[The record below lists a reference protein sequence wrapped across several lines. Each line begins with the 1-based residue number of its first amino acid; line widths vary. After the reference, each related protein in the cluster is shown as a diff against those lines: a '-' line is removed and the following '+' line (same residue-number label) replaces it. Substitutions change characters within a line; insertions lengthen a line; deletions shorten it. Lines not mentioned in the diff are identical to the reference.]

1 MWHDQTAMNE
11 AGGTTLSG
19 KALQIAHISDLHL
32 PFTPR
37 LTLRQR
43 FSKRQLSVWSWQR
56 RRAIQRPEILAA
68 LAADLRQARPDQ
80 VVITGDITNF
90 SLPAEFQGAARWLA
104 ELGTDIPINLVPG
117 NHDALVPV
125 DNAQGI
131 GLWSRWCRDASWPYL
146 QRRGQVSLIGLCSA
160 VPTLPLL
167 AGGSLGQPQLEKLEQ
182 FLAAEGEAG
191 QIRVLLLHHPVVD
204 GAVAWRKALR
214 DRRLLRAVI
223 GRVGAELILHGHAR
237 HARLDALP
245 SPVGNVPVLCVPS
258 STALPNPRDEAARWH
273 RLTFHSQ
280 QDSHWVQVEVRQ
292 WSVELSA
299 FAPVAE
305 YRLALPPVK

>member
-1 MWHDQTAMNE
+1 MWHDQSAMNE

-37 LTLRQR
+37 LTMRQR

-68 LAADLRQARPDQ
+68 LTADLKQARPDQ

-90 SLPAEFQGAARWLA
+90 SLPAEFQDAARWLA
-104 ELGTDIPINLVPG
+104 ELGADMPINLVPG

-125 DNAQGI
+125 EHSQGI
-131 GLWSRWCRDASWPYL
+131 GLWARWCGDASWPYL

-160 VPTLPLL
+160 APTAPLL
-167 AGGSLGQPQLEKLEQ
+167 AAGSLGKPQLEKLEQ
-182 FLAAEGEAG
+182 FLNAEGAAG

-204 GAVAWRKALR
+204 GAVTWRKALR
-214 DRRLLRAVI
+214 DRQLLRAVI
-223 GRVGAELILHGHAR
+223 ARAGAELVLHGHAR
-237 HARLDALP
+237 YARLDALS
-245 SPVGNVPVLCVPS
+245 SPAGNVPVLCVPS

-273 RLTFHSQ
+273 SLTFHAQHGSQ
-280 QDSHWVQVEVRQ
+280 WVQVEVRQ
-292 WSVELSA
+292 WSVGLSA
-299 FAPVAE
+299 FASVAN